1 MPADQLI
8 APKGAITL
16 AEGTGRNEFDGL
28 LGDFEDWDWNFA
40 KGFEDLGGLDLGRNK
55 YASSIRSASLA
66 RDSESGI
73 DSRSLSG
80 RADGGGGVDLGLDDG
95 EDTLSSIEYGRDAQ
109 REREMSVLSFGGV
122 AGKDGRRGRSSSFM
136 RHGSVVP
143 SVGAQG
149 DLSFAGIDDFDMDLG
164 GGGGGGND
172 GFDMDPAFEGGID
185 LGLDVGDPIEGL
197 DLGGNG
203 DRMRRESE

>member
-1 MPADQLI
+1 MI

-40 KGFEDLGGLDLGRNK
+40 KGFEELGGLDLGRTK

-66 RDSESGI
+66 RDSDSGI

-80 RADGGGGVDLGLDDG
+80 RTKAGAGVGVDLGLDD

-109 REREMSVLSFGGV
+109 REREMSVLSSIAGG
-122 AGKDGRRGRSSSFM
+122 AGRRGRSGSIMM

-149 DLSFAGIDDFDMDLG
+149 DLSFAGVDDFDMDMGAGL
-164 GGGGGGND
+164 D
-172 GFDMDPAFEGGID
+172 LDPAFEGGID
-185 LGLDVGDPIEGL
+185 LGLDVGDPIDGL
-197 DLGGNG
+197 DLGGH
-203 DRMRRESE
+203 DRSRRESESSTLGREVAFVS